1 MGLMAILEKL
11 EKTFGRVTA
20 KRESAFA
27 MLVRQTCGYP
37 ASDEACAKGW
47 DALSKDVGTTAEAI
61 LAAPKSKLV
70 KAMRAGGIVPELRAT
85 RLVQIAKSA
94 DADLSSRAVLK
105 KLPTVGDPG
114 ADKILLFTRKEP
126 IAAVPSNA
134 THVTERLLGLAGSY
148 AQIYKASQR
157 ALDEALPKTVDARVR
172 AYILLKR
179 HGQTI
184 CKRSRPKCELCPLTR
199 DCAYFDAS

>member
-1 MGLMAILEKL
+1 MDE
-11 EKTFGRVTA
+11 
-20 KRESAFA
+20 
-27 MLVRQTCGYP
+27 

-47 DALSKDVGTTAEAI
+47 DALSKDVGTTPEAI
-61 LAAPKSKLV
+61 LAAPKRKLV
-70 KAMRAGGIVPELRAT
+70 KAMRAGGIVPELRAS

-94 DADLSSRAVLK
+94 AADLSSRAVLK
-105 KLPTVGDPG
+105 KLPTIGDPG

-157 ALDEALPKTVDARVR
+157 ALDEALPKTADARIR
-172 AYILLKR
+172 AHLLLKR

-184 CKRSRPKCELCPLTR
+184 CKRSRPKCELCATEHFHSANGFLAGPHSSSWF
-199 DCAYFDAS
+199 CAQ